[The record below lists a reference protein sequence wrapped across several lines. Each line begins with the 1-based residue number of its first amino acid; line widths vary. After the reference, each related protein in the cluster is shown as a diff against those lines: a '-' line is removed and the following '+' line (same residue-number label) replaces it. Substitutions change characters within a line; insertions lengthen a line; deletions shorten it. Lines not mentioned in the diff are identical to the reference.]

1 MSAQDED
8 YQPGP
13 VPDDPE
19 QLPQFLYDELYR
31 LAATLETYRERIE
44 ALEP

>member
-19 QLPQFLYDELYR
+19 ALAQFLQDELYR
-31 LAATLETYRERIE
+31 IAATLETYRERIE

>member
-1 MSAQDED
+1 MSTQDED

-19 QLPQFLYDELYR
+19 ELALFLMTELHR
-31 LAATLETYRERIE
+31 IASTLETYRERIE

>member
-1 MSAQDED
+1 MSEGDIE

-19 QLPQFLYDELYR
+19 ALIQFLYDELYR
-31 LAATLETYRERIE
+31 IAAKLADLETRVT

>member
-19 QLPQFLYDELYR
+19 ALIQFLADELYR
-31 LAATLETYRERIE
+31 IAATLETYRERIE

>member
-1 MSAQDED
+1 MSGQDED

-13 VPDDPE
+13 IPDDPE
-19 QLPQFLYDELYR
+19 ALAAFLYEELYR
-31 LAATLETYRERIE
+31 IAATLETYRERIE

>member
-13 VPDDPE
+13 VPDDSE
-19 QLPQFLYDELYR
+19 ALSQFLNDELHR
-31 LAATLETYRERIE
+31 IAATLETYRERIE

>member
-1 MSAQDED
+1 MSVQDED
-8 YQPGP
+8 YQPAL

-19 QLPQFLYDELYR
+19 ALSQFLYDELYR
-31 LAATLETYRERIE
+31 IAATLETYRERIE

>member
-1 MSAQDED
+1 MSVQDED

-19 QLPQFLYDELYR
+19 ALQQFLYDELYR
-31 LAATLETYRERIE
+31 IAATLETYRERIE

>member
-1 MSAQDED
+1 MSGQDET

-19 QLPQFLYDELYR
+19 ALIQFLYDELNR
-31 LAATLETYRERIE
+31 IAATLETYEERIT